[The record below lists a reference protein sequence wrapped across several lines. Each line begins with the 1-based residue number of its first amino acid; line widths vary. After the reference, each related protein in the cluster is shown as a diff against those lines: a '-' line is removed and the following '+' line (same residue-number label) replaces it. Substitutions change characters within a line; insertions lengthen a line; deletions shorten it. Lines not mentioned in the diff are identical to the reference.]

1 MNPLFAVGSKHAMK
15 SGQVDPWLGNQC
27 GQLGNEIQWFED
39 DMSGAVTV
47 WRFELDRSCAS
58 LRPRHL

>member
-1 MNPLFAVGSKHAMK
+1 MK